1 MRSDTQK
8 QKRVVKVTG
17 EYARR
22 NYTVFDIINLKGV
35 KQLTKTIPFLEEE
48 AKAAEEA
55 GIDTLNI
62 RYDPDRPE
70 ISVAL
75 RKAAP
80 NTFMSFAMPMQAA
93 KSEYDALKLSF
104 DAMEIGAD
112 SIICGTWGL
121 NFISA
126 VAHAGIPTEGH
137 LGLVP
142 RRSTWTGGLRAV
154 GKTSAQAIKLY
165 QDLKEL
171 EDIGV
176 WAAEIEVIPSDIL
189 RILTNKTKIVAVT
202 HCSNIVGSINDL
214 QSIAKLV
221 HEYGAFLIGDGVSY
235 APHGFPDVKDLDVDF
250 YTFSLYKTYGPHL
263 GLLYGKKEILNKLPN
278 QNHEFL
284 EGDVPY
290 TLNPGG
296 PNHEELVSLI
306 GIHEYFDNTFQS

>member
-8 QKRVVKVTG
+8 QKRVVKVNG
-17 EYARR
+17 EYAHR

-62 RYDPDRPE
+62 RYDPNRPE

-154 GKTSAQAIKLY
+154 GKTTAQAIKLY
-165 QDLKEL
+165 QDLKIL

-189 RILTNKTKIVAVT
+189 SILTNKT
-202 HCSNIVGSINDL
+202 NIVTCSIGSGQGDIQFLFAEDILGDSPGPFPRHSKQYEDL
-214 QSIAKLV
+214 QSMRVKMQEMRIQ
-221 HEYGAFLIGDGVSY
+221 AFKAYIQEV
-235 APHGFPDVKDLDVDF
+235 
-250 YTFSLYKTYGPHL
+250 
-263 GLLYGKKEILNKLPN
+263 NN
-278 QNHEFL
+278 QNFPSKEF
-284 EGDVPY
+284 EVSVEDSVK
-290 TLNPGG
+290 T
-296 PNHEELVSLI
+296 ELI
-306 GIHEYFDNTFQS
+306 EYISKQY

>member
-1 MRSDTQK
+1 MRLGRQN
-8 QKRVVKVTG
+8 QKRIVKVNG
-17 EYARR
+17 EYAQR
-22 NYTVFDIINLKGV
+22 NFTVFDIINLKGV

-75 RKAAP
+75 REAAP

-121 NFISA
+121 NFINA

-154 GKTSAQAIKLY
+154 GKTTDQAIKLY
-165 QDLKEL
+165 QDLKIL

-189 RILTNKTKIVAVT
+189 SILTNNTKIVTCSIGGGRGDIQFLFAEDILGDAPGPFPRHSKQYEDLYSMRVKMQEMRIQAFKKYIQEVNELKFPSKEFEVT
-202 HCSNIVGSINDL
+202 VKDNVKNDL
-214 QSIAKLV
+214 L
-221 HEYGAFLIGDGVSY
+221 EYIS
-235 APHGFPDVKDLDVDF
+235 K
-250 YTFSLYKTYGPHL
+250 
-263 GLLYGKKEILNKLPN
+263 N
-278 QNHEFL
+278 
-284 EGDVPY
+284 
-290 TLNPGG
+290 
-296 PNHEELVSLI
+296 
-306 GIHEYFDNTFQS
+306 

>member
-1 MRSDTQK
+1 MKPERQNR
-8 QKRVVKVTG
+8 KRIVRVNG
-17 EYARR
+17 EYAHR
-22 NYTVFDIINLKGV
+22 NFTVFDIINLKGIR
-35 KQLTKTIPFLEEE
+35 QLTKTIPFLEEE

-62 RYDPDRPE
+62 RHDPNRPE
-70 ISVAL
+70 ISEAL

-165 QDLKEL
+165 QDLKKL
-171 EDIGV
+171 EDVGV

-189 RILTNKTKIVAVT
+189 CILTSKTKIVT
-202 HCSNIVGSINDL
+202 CSIGGGPGDIQFLFAEDILGDSPGPFPRHSKQYADLYSMRIKMQEMRVQAFQKYIQEVNEKTFPSKDYEVSVKNDVKNDL
-214 QSIAKLV
+214 IKYISK
-221 HEYGAFLIGDGVSY
+221 
-235 APHGFPDVKDLDVDF
+235 
-250 YTFSLYKTYGPHL
+250 
-263 GLLYGKKEILNKLPN
+263 
-278 QNHEFL
+278 
-284 EGDVPY
+284 
-290 TLNPGG
+290 
-296 PNHEELVSLI
+296 
-306 GIHEYFDNTFQS
+306 NTIN

>member
-1 MRSDTQK
+1 MRPDTQK
-8 QKRVVKVTG
+8 QKRVVKVNG
-17 EYARR
+17 EYAHR

-154 GKTSAQAIKLY
+154 GKTTAQAIKLY
-165 QDLKEL
+165 QDLKIL

-189 RILTNKTKIVAVT
+189 SILTNKTKIVT
-202 HCSNIVGSINDL
+202 CSIGSGQGDIQFLFAEDILGDSPGPFPRHSKQYEDL
-214 QSIAKLV
+214 QSMRVKMQEMRIQ
-221 HEYGAFLIGDGVSY
+221 AFKAYIQEV
-235 APHGFPDVKDLDVDF
+235 
-250 YTFSLYKTYGPHL
+250 
-263 GLLYGKKEILNKLPN
+263 NN
-278 QNHEFL
+278 QNFPSKKFEVSV
-284 EGDVPY
+284 EDSVK
-290 TLNPGG
+290 T
-296 PNHEELVSLI
+296 ELI
-306 GIHEYFDNTFQS
+306 EYISKQY

>member
-1 MRSDTQK
+1 MKPERQNR
-8 QKRVVKVTG
+8 KRIVRVNG
-17 EYARR
+17 EYAHR
-22 NYTVFDIINLKGV
+22 NFTVFDIINLKGIR
-35 KQLTKTIPFLEEE
+35 QLTKTIPFLEEE

-62 RYDPDRPE
+62 RHDPNRPE
-70 ISVAL
+70 ISKAL

-165 QDLKEL
+165 QDLKKL
-171 EDIGV
+171 EDVGV

-189 RILTNKTKIVAVT
+189 CILTSKTKIVT
-202 HCSNIVGSINDL
+202 CSIGGGPGDIQFLFAEDILGDSPGPFPRHSKQYADLYSMRIKMQEMRVQAFQKYIQEVNEKTFPSKDYEVSVKNDVKNDL
-214 QSIAKLV
+214 IKYISK
-221 HEYGAFLIGDGVSY
+221 
-235 APHGFPDVKDLDVDF
+235 
-250 YTFSLYKTYGPHL
+250 
-263 GLLYGKKEILNKLPN
+263 
-278 QNHEFL
+278 
-284 EGDVPY
+284 
-290 TLNPGG
+290 
-296 PNHEELVSLI
+296 
-306 GIHEYFDNTFQS
+306 NTIN

>member
-1 MRSDTQK
+1 MRLGRQN
-8 QKRVVKVTG
+8 QKRSVKVNG
-17 EYARR
+17 EYAQR
-22 NYTVFDIINLKGV
+22 NFTVFDIINLKGV

-75 RKAAP
+75 REAAP

-121 NFISA
+121 NFINA

-154 GKTSAQAIKLY
+154 GKTTDQAIKLY
-165 QDLKEL
+165 QDLKIL

-189 RILTNKTKIVAVT
+189 SILTNNTKIVTCSIGGGRGDIQFLFAEDILGDAPGPFPRHSKQYEDLYSMRVKMQEMRIQAFKKYIQEVNELKFPSKEFEVT
-202 HCSNIVGSINDL
+202 VKDNVKNDL
-214 QSIAKLV
+214 L
-221 HEYGAFLIGDGVSY
+221 EYIS
-235 APHGFPDVKDLDVDF
+235 K
-250 YTFSLYKTYGPHL
+250 
-263 GLLYGKKEILNKLPN
+263 N
-278 QNHEFL
+278 
-284 EGDVPY
+284 
-290 TLNPGG
+290 
-296 PNHEELVSLI
+296 
-306 GIHEYFDNTFQS
+306 

>member
-17 EYARR
+17 EYAHR

-154 GKTSAQAIKLY
+154 GKTTAQAIKLY
-165 QDLKEL
+165 EDLKLL

-189 RILTNKTKIVAVT
+189 SILTNKT
-202 HCSNIVGSINDL
+202 NIVTCSIGSGQGDIQFLFAEDILGDSPGPFPRHSKQYEDL
-214 QSIAKLV
+214 HSMRVKMQEMRIQ
-221 HEYGAFLIGDGVSY
+221 AFKAYIQEV
-235 APHGFPDVKDLDVDF
+235 
-250 YTFSLYKTYGPHL
+250 
-263 GLLYGKKEILNKLPN
+263 NN
-278 QNHEFL
+278 QNFPSKEF
-284 EGDVPY
+284 EVSVEDSVK
-290 TLNPGG
+290 T
-296 PNHEELVSLI
+296 ELI
-306 GIHEYFDNTFQS
+306 EYISKQY

>member
-1 MRSDTQK
+1 MKPERQNR
-8 QKRVVKVTG
+8 KRIVRVNG
-17 EYARR
+17 EYAHR
-22 NYTVFDIINLKGV
+22 NFTVFDIINLKGIR
-35 KQLTKTIPFLEEE
+35 QLTKTIPFLEEE

-62 RYDPDRPE
+62 RHDPNRPE
-70 ISVAL
+70 ISKAL

-165 QDLKEL
+165 QDLKKL
-171 EDIGV
+171 EDVGV

-189 RILTNKTKIVAVT
+189 CILTSKTKIVT
-202 HCSNIVGSINDL
+202 CSIGGGPGDIQFLFAEDILGDSPGPFPRHSKQYADLYSMRIKMQEMRVQAFQKYIQEVNEKTFPSKNYEVSVKNDVKNDL
-214 QSIAKLV
+214 I
-221 HEYGAFLIGDGVSY
+221 EYIS
-235 APHGFPDVKDLDVDF
+235 KN
-250 YTFSLYKTYGPHL
+250 SM
-263 GLLYGKKEILNKLPN
+263 N
-278 QNHEFL
+278 
-284 EGDVPY
+284 
-290 TLNPGG
+290 
-296 PNHEELVSLI
+296 
-306 GIHEYFDNTFQS
+306 

>member
-8 QKRVVKVTG
+8 QKRVVKVNG
-17 EYARR
+17 EYAHR

-62 RYDPDRPE
+62 RYDPNRPE

-154 GKTSAQAIKLY
+154 GKTTAQAIKLY
-165 QDLKEL
+165 QDLKIL

-189 RILTNKTKIVAVT
+189 SILTNKT
-202 HCSNIVGSINDL
+202 NIVTCSIGSGQGDIQFLFAEDILGDSPGPFPRHSKQYEDL
-214 QSIAKLV
+214 QSMRVKMQEMRIQ
-221 HEYGAFLIGDGVSY
+221 AFKAYIQEV
-235 APHGFPDVKDLDVDF
+235 
-250 YTFSLYKTYGPHL
+250 
-263 GLLYGKKEILNKLPN
+263 NN
-278 QNHEFL
+278 QNFPSKEF
-284 EGDVPY
+284 EVSVEDSVK
-290 TLNPGG
+290 T
-296 PNHEELVSLI
+296 ELI
-306 GIHEYFDNTFQS
+306 EYISRQY

>member
-1 MRSDTQK
+1 MRLGRQN
-8 QKRVVKVTG
+8 QKRIVKVNG
-17 EYARR
+17 EYAQR
-22 NYTVFDIINLKGV
+22 NFTVFDIINLKGV

-75 RKAAP
+75 REAAP

-121 NFISA
+121 NFINA

-154 GKTSAQAIKLY
+154 GKTTDQAIKLY
-165 QDLKEL
+165 QDLKIL

-189 RILTNKTKIVAVT
+189 SILTNNTKIVT
-202 HCSNIVGSINDL
+202 CSIGGGRGDIQFLFAEDILGDAPGPFPRHSKQYEDLYSMRVKMQEMRIKAFKKYIKEVNELKFPSKEFEITVKDNVKNDL
-214 QSIAKLV
+214 L
-221 HEYGAFLIGDGVSY
+221 EYIS
-235 APHGFPDVKDLDVDF
+235 K
-250 YTFSLYKTYGPHL
+250 
-263 GLLYGKKEILNKLPN
+263 N
-278 QNHEFL
+278 
-284 EGDVPY
+284 
-290 TLNPGG
+290 
-296 PNHEELVSLI
+296 
-306 GIHEYFDNTFQS
+306 